1 MNEVVIRILDSTN
14 NVLGDLDLEN
24 FNDFPLVITKGIVNL
39 DNLKSRTGTYTKTFK
54 APNTKNNSNLL
65 SNVDNIN
72 SRKDY
77 RDALGRKPCIIMVNG
92 NEVEKGF
99 VQVSRVYNGFEVD
112 SFELVFFG
120 NNIDWVKQASEKKL
134 NSLTFANNAQVYDVD
149 GIRAGNF
156 GSYPT
161 YDHCYPYISR
171 GGQSPNNDT
180 QVEDYYP
187 CFYLKGLLERGL
199 NSLGY
204 KISSTFLD
212 DADIKKLACDLN
224 GDMRVS
230 QSVVDASKVR
240 ASNTSSQQFL
250 AYGVPAR
257 LTKINFQDDSTF
269 PNEDNDN
276 NYNSADSVYTVPST
290 GRYTFD
296 VSLNITNFNN
306 INNTDPL
313 TRELQVYICKGDS
326 SSVITGSSAN
336 VLEIQK
342 KLVNVTEDVTVSF
355 ELSTN
360 LTQGDEI
367 VIRFRFEP
375 IAPLLDGQIA
385 GEFDVG
391 SFFKVQRSYELKE
404 GDSFNLNEVIPDDI
418 KLLDVINDFTRM
430 FNIYYWTDIKTK
442 TIYLEPRDTFFKA
455 TTEALDW
462 SNKLDLGNKYEID
475 YVSSYKRDIKFS
487 YKDLDND
494 EWLKGWQ
501 DTNKRTYGAYSH
513 VLPERFGEGTTE
525 IKLDLFSASYAH
537 IATEATPLNYRPY
550 TTLKYWNEYLTDGS
564 IPDERIN
571 GYNSRIFFF
580 QYGEQDELNGDRRT
594 YSINGR
600 TSNFIPYG
608 IFEDYNNT
616 EAPQNL
622 SFTSGTREDGTD
634 NPGLFERYYSKMLK
648 NIEEGGRLIAYFNL
662 SSTDFDNLDFR
673 KLVYINAPAQAKGY
687 YLIESVEDYNPIDN
701 KLTKVSLFKFE
712 NLGSVDIDGS
722 QQGNNNSDDDNA
734 SEETLEPI
742 FIEDGAFL
750 IEVWNENADG
760 TGYKQVFK

>member
-99 VQVSRVYNGFEVD
+99 VQVSRVYNGFDVD

-120 NNIDWVKQASEKKL
+120 NNIDWVKQAAEKKL

-180 QVEDYYP
+180 EVEDYYP

-224 GDMRVS
+224 GDMRVA
-230 QSVVDASKVR
+230 QSVVDDSKSR
-240 ASNTSSQQFL
+240 ASLNAIDFL
-250 AYGVPAR
+250 NSNKNNIIY
-257 LTKINFQDDSTF
+257 QDDTTP
-269 PNEDNDN
+269 PNEDIED
-276 NYNSADSVYTVPST
+276 NYNTTTGEYTAPTT
-290 GRYTFD
+290 GRYTFEHQYDIFD
-296 VSLNITNFNN
+296 VSFTQAGVSAYLIGVADVNGSEVYRSGLNEYYFNPKA
-306 INNTDPL
+306 T
-313 TRELQVYICKGDS
+313 TS
-326 SSVITGSSAN
+326 T
-336 VLEIQK
+336 
-342 KLVNVTEDVTVSF
+342 VTIKYT
-355 ELSTN
+355 LLLN
-360 LTQGDEI
+360 QGDK
-367 VIRFRFEP
+367 VKFFHQLRTV
-375 IAPLLDGQIA
+375 GQTFSVTAKIQ
-385 GEFDVG
+385 VG
-391 SFFKVQRSYELKE
+391 SFFKAQRSYELKE

-442 TIYLEPRDTFFKA
+442 TIYLEPRDTFFKD

-475 YVSSYKRDIKFS
+475 YVSSYKRNIKFS
-487 YKDLDND
+487 YRDLDND

-501 DTNKRTYGAYSH
+501 NTNKRTYAAYNY

-537 IATEATPLNYRPY
+537 RATEATPLNERPY

-564 IPDERIN
+564 IPDDKIN
-571 GYNSRIFFF
+571 SYNPRIFFF
-580 QYGEQDELNGDRRT
+580 QYAEQYDLSSDRRT
-594 YSINGR
+594 YSLDGR

-622 SFTSGTREDGTD
+622 SFTSGTREDGTA
-634 NPGLFERYYSKMLK
+634 NPGLFETYYSNMLK

-673 KLVYINAPAQAKGY
+673 KLVYINAPEQAKGY